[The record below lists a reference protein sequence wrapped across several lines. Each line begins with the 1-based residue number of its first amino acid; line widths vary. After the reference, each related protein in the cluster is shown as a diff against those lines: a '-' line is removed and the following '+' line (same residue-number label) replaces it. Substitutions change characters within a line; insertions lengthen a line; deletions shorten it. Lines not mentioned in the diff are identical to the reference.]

1 MAGGWGKLL
10 DATVPPAT
18 LLEAQKY
25 VRHRLENKW
34 LPLFLATSRFA
45 ERQRPETGLDNITE
59 DLLIQKRKKSQALY
73 KVDVFG
79 CLNLTYCWP
88 KLLFFTFS
96 CNSILFCSLVNV
108 PCIMH

>member
-25 VRHRLENKW
+25 VRHRLEHKW

-73 KVDVFG
+73 KVHVFWVS
-79 CLNLTYCWP
+79 WP
-88 KLLFFTFS
+88 NLLFFTF
-96 CNSILFCSLVNV
+96 
-108 PCIMH
+108 